1 MDKKAKSSFKL
12 DIKSIVIIVL
22 LGFCLFFGYSWLF
35 TDNSGYKEKVKQLE
49 KEYRELEKK
58 KRGVDIDIKLIR
70 EKYDSLDIIDKKLKS
85 DIIKL
90 ESEIKKAETEASKSK
105 TKFLELKR
113 ELSDTRQKIEDFKKN
128 PPNRTGDALLE
139 SLKNKTKQ

>member
-12 DIKSIVIIVL
+12 DIKSIIIIAL

-35 TDNSGYKEKVKQLE
+35 NDNSGYKEKVKQLE
-49 KEYRELEKK
+49 KEYKELEKNK
-58 KRGVDIDIKLIR
+58 KAVDIDIKVIR
-70 EKYDSLDIIDKKLKS
+70 EKYDSLDVIDKKLKS

-105 TKFLELKR
+105 TKFLELKK
-113 ELSDTRQKIEDFKKN
+113 ELSVTRQKIEDFKKN